1 MERFD
6 SSLIRANWPEFVFV
20 ACHIHT
26 CPLAIPRGT
35 LEILIGL
42 EKISLSLSLSRV
54 THFSQESRISKKKKK
69 DATIENRRES
79 RNDTRWEKKS
89 VKA

>member
-42 EKISLSLSLSRV
+42 EKISLSLSLSLASHTFRKNLE
-54 THFSQESRISKKKKK
+54 SQKKKKK
-69 DATIENRRES
+69 G
-79 RNDTRWEKKS
+79 RND
-89 VKA
+89 